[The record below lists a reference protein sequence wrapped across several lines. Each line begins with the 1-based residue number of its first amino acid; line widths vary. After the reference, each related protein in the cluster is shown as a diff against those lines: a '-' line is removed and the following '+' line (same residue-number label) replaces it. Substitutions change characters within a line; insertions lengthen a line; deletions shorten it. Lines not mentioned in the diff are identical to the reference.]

1 MSALP
6 ASGPTPADAPERP
19 RLSLL
24 PRMDRKVST
33 LGFFAIIGVLVVLGL
48 TAIMVTTT
56 SVAAQSRELSAL
68 RTEATELGYQA
79 ARLNTELQRISS
91 TSSLALRAADLG
103 MVPNPYPAFIN
114 LEDGSI
120 LGEPTAVSGS
130 EADWLRLGRTP
141 IPWRDHTDAAQG
153 VGHDSALPVAPEEG
167 GDQ

>member
-6 ASGPTPADAPERP
+6 ASAPTPAEAPEGA

-24 PRMDRKVST
+24 PRVDRKVST
-33 LGFFAIIGVLVVLGL
+33 LGFFAVIGVLVVLGL

-68 RTEATELGYQA
+68 RTEANELGYQA
-79 ARLNTELQRISS
+79 ARLNTELQRLSS
-91 TSSLALRAADLG
+91 TSSLAMRAADLG

-130 EADWLRLGRTP
+130 DADWLRLGRVP
-141 IPWRDHTDAAQG
+141 VPWRQPTDAAPG
-153 VGHDSALPVAPEEG
+153 VGRESNLPVAPEEG

>member
-6 ASGPTPADAPERP
+6 TSAATPTEAPDDP

-24 PRMDRKVST
+24 PRMDRKVSA

-48 TAIMVTTT
+48 TAVMITTT
-56 SVAAQSRELSAL
+56 TVAAQSRELSAL

-120 LGEPTAVSGS
+120 LGEPTAVSSS
-130 EADWLRLGRTP
+130 EADWLRLGRTS
-141 IPWRDHTDAAQG
+141 IPWREHTDAAPG
-153 VGHDSALPVAPEEG
+153 VGHDSVLPVAPEEG

>member
-6 ASGPTPADAPERP
+6 TSAPSPTDVPDGPG
-19 RLSLL
+19 LSLL
-24 PRMDRKVST
+24 PRVDRKVSP
-33 LGFFAIIGVLVVLGL
+33 LGFFAIIGVLVLLGL
-48 TAIMVTTT
+48 SAIMVTTT